1 MDINTG
7 KEKVCY
13 CNNVTIEDIYN
24 AIQNGADSVD
34 SVIKV
39 TGAMLN
45 SNCAVNNPKKT
56 CCYKDIVRVFNE
68 INRDVKRT
76 IF

>member
-1 MDINTG
+1 MNKLGINNRN
-7 KEKVCY
+7 EKICY
-13 CNNVTIEDIYN
+13 CNNVTREDIYN
-24 AIQNGADSVD
+24 AIQNGADSVN
-34 SVIKV
+34 SVIKM

-68 INRDVKRT
+68 LKRDV
-76 IF
+76 